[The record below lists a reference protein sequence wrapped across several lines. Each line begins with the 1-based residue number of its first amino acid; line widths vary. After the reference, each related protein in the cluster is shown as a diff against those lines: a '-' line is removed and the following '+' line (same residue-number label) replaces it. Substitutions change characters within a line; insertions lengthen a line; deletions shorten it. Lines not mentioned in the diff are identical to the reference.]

1 MPRGGAENIIVLLS
15 MPICDF
21 YLMLIIDSL
30 ANSLDPDQDQ
40 HSVGPDLDP
49 NCVFLKDFW
58 KKWFW
63 KKSADDNKSTKK
75 ITEHAKSL
83 KILEFIL
90 FF

>member
-1 MPRGGAENIIVLLS
+1 MPRGGAENIVLLS

-49 NCVFLKDFW
+49 NCVFLKDL
-58 KKWFW
+58 KKMIL
-63 KKSADDNKSTKK
+63 KK
-75 ITEHAKSL
+75 ISWRQQKHKKNYRACK
-83 KILEFIL
+83 EFKNS
-90 FF
+90 